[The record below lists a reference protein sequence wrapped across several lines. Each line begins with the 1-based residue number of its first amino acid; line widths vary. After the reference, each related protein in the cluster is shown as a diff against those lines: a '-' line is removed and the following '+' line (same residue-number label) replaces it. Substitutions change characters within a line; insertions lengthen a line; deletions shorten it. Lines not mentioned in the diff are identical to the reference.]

1 MSDDRSSEGHR
12 VRVVI
17 RLQTPSVSSD
27 DTHSL
32 QLSEGERVVNGQAV
46 SSDTSSAEFQAQ
58 LDEEVDREFQFDEG
72 PLEMAREAKL
82 VTMVSDATHVR
93 THRHRVRSVL
103 RRVLRF
109 KPWKWRSLVGVRR
122 EVKMPRGPRSSNEEQ
137 TPLVGQRRSRRGRV
151 IVTRWRF
158 ARSYQISPR
167 GGWSPMMRM
176 VLKVGTELDF
186 WSQCKSTNPRLRG
199 KFSRTFR

>member
-82 VTMVSDATHVR
+82 VTMVADATHVR
-93 THRHRVRSVL
+93 THRHRIRSVL

-122 EVKMPRGPRSSNEEQ
+122 EVKMPRGPRGSNEEQ
-137 TPLVGQRRSRRGRV
+137 TPLVGQEEESEGSNDSDEME
-151 IVTRWRF
+151 IQ
-158 ARSYQISPR
+158 QILSDFSEGWLESDDEDGPE
-167 GGWSPMMRM
+167 GGDGVGLLVPMQ
-176 VLKVGTELDF
+176 V
-186 WSQCKSTNPRLRG
+186 N
-199 KFSRTFR
+199 